1 MIVGYEAVG
10 TSDRRLLCLAC
21 HAKLAKFTTHYVPLF
36 QAEVKSSDICTSCG
50 EKLQKEDGCPA

>member
-1 MIVGYEAVG
+1 MIIGYEAV
-10 TSDRRLLCLAC
+10 DMAMRYVICPAC
-21 HAKLAKFTTHYVPLF
+21 YNKIKKLSLRFVPLF